1 MLRNHSLSYNQI
13 GAEGG
18 VALAKALE
26 TNQTLQKLGL
36 SNNNIDTEGGVALAK
51 ALETNQTLTTLVLQS
66 NQIGAEGGVALG
78 KALETNQTLQVLRI
92 NYNSIPANIASDIRA
107 KVGRNLANPQP
118 KPQPRKNNRKEL
130 EQHYRAAVQ
139 NGDLQEWGRSK
150 VMVIGQGEAGK
161 TSSVQSLLGMPP
173 APTESTVGMDLK
185 VTRASDW
192 QERPAEESD
201 FDFV

>member
-51 ALETNQTLTTLVLQS
+51 ALETNQTLTTLV
-66 NQIGAEGGVALG
+66 
-78 KALETNQTLQVLRI
+78 I